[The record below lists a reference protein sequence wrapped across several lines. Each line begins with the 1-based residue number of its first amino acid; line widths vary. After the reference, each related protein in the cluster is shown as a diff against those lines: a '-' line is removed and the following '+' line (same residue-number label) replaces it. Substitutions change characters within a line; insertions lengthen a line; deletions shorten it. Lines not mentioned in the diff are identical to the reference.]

1 MCRVS
6 HFLFTYWPRNV
17 IHGFFFFSIQRII
30 HRRRQWFSCVDRAN
44 SLLEKKTTKACE
56 MSTRTLVGAKLFP
69 YDTVTFFFR
78 HEVRARN
85 RHGKYIYIHTYIPA
99 AKFLDKHDEET
110 GRFVGSLALFV
121 DVSKTAV
128 RSRAG
133 FLNFRSP
140 TIFKNVASK
149 IYLARTQQG
158 RWRRRRQTR
167 SSAPPRGASLDVR
180 EESIEESGVA

>member
-17 IHGFFFFSIQRII
+17 IHGSFFFFFFETTNHSSSTSMILV
-30 HRRRQWFSCVDRAN
+30 RRSREFVAR
-44 SLLEKKTTKACE
+44 KKNYKKACE
-56 MSTRTLVGAKLFP
+56 MSTRTLVGASKLFP
-69 YDTVTFFFR
+69 YDTVTFFLR
-78 HEVRARN
+78 DEVRARN
-85 RHGKYIYIHTYIPA
+85 RHAKYIYIHTYIPA

-158 RWRRRRQTR
+158 R
-167 SSAPPRGASLDVR
+167 
-180 EESIEESGVA
+180 